1 MKYLSLSPTLANHL
15 KESDVAPIKHGY
27 SKKETQQD
35 RQCLLVVGNDSAVTG
50 MLSEVLQKWGYDV
63 LVAENGWEGL
73 VLAGYH
79 EVDGMLVDMH
89 MPIMDG
95 RTMLSELRWLG
106 YQTPVLMMSSESDEA
121 MRRQLLVE
129 GAQGF
134 FMKPVDLPSLNQV
147 CQQVFTRHEVEEPAA
162 SYFNITPSKSRKPVA
177 RERSLIREGIRMV
190 Q

>member
-15 KESDVAPIKHGY
+15 KEPDVATIKHGY
-27 SKKETQQD
+27 SKKETEQD
-35 RQCLLVVGNDSAVTG
+35 RPCLLVVGNDSAVTG
-50 MLSEVLQKWGYDV
+50 ILSEVLRKWGYHV
-63 LVAENGWEGL
+63 LIAENGWEGL

-79 EVDGMLVDMH
+79 PVDGMVVALH

-95 RTMLSELRWLG
+95 STMLSELRWLG
-106 YQTPVLMMSSESDEA
+106 HEMPVLMMSGESDE
-121 MRRQLLVE
+121 RILRQLLME

-134 FMKPVDLPSLNQV
+134 FLKPFDIPSLKQV
-147 CQQVFTRHEVEEPAA
+147 CQQVFTRHEDEKPAV